1 MLRFMGSQRVRHDL
15 ATELNRTENC
25 RGIFVYFV
33 YYWFSSVIYKEND
46 FFLKKRKWVY
56 SFTAKWGKK
65 KCLRRSNKLRIH
77 ILTPS
82 QTNAPVT
89 LPVTFILYKQTGKEP
104 ASQYKN
110 VFILLFKNISNSNK
124 MSETG
129 LDWTLIAIPAF

>member
-1 MLRFMGSQRVRHDL
+1 MG
-15 ATELNRTENC
+15 E
-25 RGIFVYFV
+25 
-33 YYWFSSVIYKEND
+33 
-46 FFLKKRKWVY
+46 
-56 SFTAKWGKK
+56 KK
-65 KCLRRSNKLRIH
+65 KKTCLRRSNKLRIH

-89 LPVTFILYKQTGKEP
+89 LPVTFILYNQTGKEP